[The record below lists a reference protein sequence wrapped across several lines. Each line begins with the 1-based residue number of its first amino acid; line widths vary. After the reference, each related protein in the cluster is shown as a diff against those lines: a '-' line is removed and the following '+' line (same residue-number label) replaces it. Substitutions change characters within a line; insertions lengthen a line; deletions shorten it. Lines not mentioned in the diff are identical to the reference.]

1 MKKIFKT
8 GSQTNNNPYV
18 FALSSEVVDRDGD
31 IITLSGLDLK
41 NFKKNPIALY
51 QHNHN
56 TPIGTWE
63 NVKIIGK
70 KLVGTLKLAEQGTS
84 KHIDT
89 IRKLV
94 EQRILKAIS
103 IGFNVQDHQPIKN
116 GGYKFTKTTLLEA
129 SLVSVPANQ
138 EALRLSKSL
147 SLSDNDISTFFSDK
161 SPLSAKR
168 TAMRKQLANQ
178 TGKTKQPKLKFK
190 KDPKMSIAAKIIKK
204 QDTITQAQ
212 SNLDAINKK
221 ITDDS
226 DYELTDEET
235 TTIGLL
241 TEEIT
246 IQTKALDTLLAL
258 EKSISKKVHQPKNLP
273 RVEMNTEK
281 EKAGDLLV
289 KLAATNF
296 IAHCESKN
304 VGAVALERYGND
316 DRIQAIT
323 KTAVGVAD
331 TTTAG
336 WASELV
342 GQDIQGFM
350 DFLKPYSIYASLAA
364 KGTSITFGNNGS
376 VTIPRRSGSNT
387 DLAGA
392 FVGENGVI
400 PVKKTGFGSDTLFPF
415 KLACIS
421 TFTKELAR
429 SSSPQIEAIIRAAMI
444 DDTANALDNALLDT
458 NAAVTGVR
466 PASIT
471 NGVTGHASAG
481 DTAANIIT
489 DLKVLI
495 NALSSQN
502 AGASPVLIMN
512 PARVLGLST
521 VTTATGGFLFRDE
534 IAQTRI
540 LGIPYIAST
549 NCPADQ
555 VIIVDAAYFATAFG
569 VPQIDISDT
578 ATLTMANADGTAPT
592 QATDGAGGLGT
603 AEEVKPDGGISVHGG
618 TDSGAATA
626 GYQAQSM
633 FQTWAVA
640 VRNVMPVS
648 WAMTRSGLIDRI
660 TGVSW

>member
-1 MKKIFKT
+1 MKNIFKSGT
-8 GSQTNNNPYV
+8 QTSQNPYV

-51 QHNHN
+51 QHNQN

-63 NVKIIGK
+63 NVKVIGK

-103 IGFNVQDHQPIKN
+103 IGFSVQEHQPLKN
-116 GGYKFTKTTLLEA
+116 GGYKFTKSSLLEA

-138 EALRLSKSL
+138 DALRLSKSL
-147 SLSDNDISTFFSDK
+147 NLSDDDISTFFVDGGPTSAHHKPEKKKLAPQSGTKNNSLKPK
-161 SPLSAKR
+161 SK
-168 TAMRKQLANQ
+168 
-178 TGKTKQPKLKFK
+178 GK
-190 KDPKMSIAAKIIKK
+190 KMSIAAKIVSK
-204 QDTITQAQ
+204 QNTINASKAKLDT
-212 SNLDAINKK
+212 INKK
-221 ITDDS
+221 FKDDEN
-226 DYELTDEET
+226 YELTEAENT
-235 TTIGLL
+235 EVELL
-241 TEEIT
+241 TEEID
-246 IQTKALDTLLAL
+246 IQSKALDNLLAL
-258 EKSISKKVHQPKNLP
+258 EKSISTKSTPPSARKIDAKPKD
-273 RVEMNTEK
+273 

-289 KLAATNF
+289 KMAVTNF
-296 IAHCESKN
+296 IAHCQNKN
-304 VGAVALERYGND
+304 VLDVVKERYAD
-316 DRIQAIT
+316 DSRVDAII
-323 KTAVGVAD
+323 KTAVSTAD

-336 WASELV
+336 WAAELV
-342 GQDIQGFM
+342 GSDIQGFM
-350 DFLKPYSIYASLAA
+350 DHLKPYSIYASLAA

-376 VTIPRRSGSNT
+376 VTIPRRAGSNT
-387 DLAGA
+387 DIAGA

-400 PVKKTGFGSDTLFPF
+400 PVKRTTLASDTLWPY
-415 KLACIS
+415 KMGVIS

-429 SSSPQIEAIIRAAMI
+429 SSNPHIETIIRKAMI

-458 NAAVTGVR
+458 EAAVTGVR

-471 NGVTGHASAG
+471 NGVTGQISAG
-481 DTAANIIT
+481 DTAADIIT
-489 DLKVLI
+489 DLKFLI
-495 NALSSQN
+495 NALSSKN
-502 AGASPVLIMN
+502 AGMAAVLIMN

-534 IAQTRI
+534 IAQSRV
-540 LGIPYIAST
+540 LGLPFISST

-555 VIIVDAAYFATAFG
+555 VIILDAAYFATAFG
-569 VPQIDISDT
+569 MPQIDVSDT
-578 ATLTMANADGTAPT
+578 ATLTMANSDGTAPT
-592 QATDGAGGLGT
+592 QATDGSGALGT
-603 AEEVKPDGGISVHGG
+603 AEQVLPGSGISVVGG
-618 TDSGAATA
+618 ESGAATA

-633 FQTWAVA
+633 FQVWAVA

-648 WAMTRSGLIDRI
+648 WAMTRADLVERV